1 MQHCS
6 EEKDV
11 LLVALWNPH
20 FCEGRK
26 TFRLDSQ
33 ASGKQQ
39 QPFAG
44 QRSWVTPPSQRR
56 LSRFTPKWSSKD
68 LFCTLFLVFQG
79 IIVFC
84 PFKIISVCMHVSVH
98 VCAWICACAC
108 YMCMHVCA
116 EVSAC
121 MYVYRCMHVH
131 EYLCMCECV
140 YLCVHICT
148 CTSMCHGGV
157 IEVKRQLSR
166 IGFLLQ
172 LSVLGVELGSSS
184 LHSKHLYFPGC
195 FLCLTFPPSLLSFKK
210 KYWLKSRF
218 E

>member
-1 MQHCS
+1 MQQCS

-33 ASGKQQ
+33 ASGKQRQ
-39 QPFAG
+39 LFAG
-44 QRSWVTPPSQRR
+44 QRSWVTHDISTITEKTVEVHSQMVIQRPR
-56 LSRFTPKWSSKD
+56 DRFS
-68 LFCTLFLVFQG
+68 TLFLVFQG
-79 IIVFC
+79 INVFC

-98 VCAWICACAC
+98 VYAWICACVC
-108 YMCMHVCA
+108 YMCMYVCS

-121 MYVYRCMHVH
+121 MCVYRCMHVH

-157 IEVKRQLSR
+157 IEVKRQLSG

-184 LHSKHLYFPGC
+184 LYSKHLYFPGC
-195 FLCLTFPPSLLSFKK
+195 FLCLTFPPSLLSLKK
-210 KYWLKSRF
+210 NID
-218 E
+218 